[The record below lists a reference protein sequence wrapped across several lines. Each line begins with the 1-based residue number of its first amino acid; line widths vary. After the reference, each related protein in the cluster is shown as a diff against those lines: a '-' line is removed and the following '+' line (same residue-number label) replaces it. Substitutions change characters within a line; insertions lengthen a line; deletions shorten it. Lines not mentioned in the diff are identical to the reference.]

1 MRKEKHPR
9 YGMHTPEH
17 QKQAISLANRKSG
30 SGIKKVSENRYSVTF
45 SVKGKL
51 QSLGSFRTYEEA
63 LEIRLLAEKRYWG
76 NDDSIILPKPVK
88 LQANQI
94 KTGKEGIYQKP
105 NGKYKVRI
113 KRKDVFI
120 HVGTFKTFQE
130 AYDARQEALQ
140 KIFQGD

>member
-1 MRKEKHPR
+1 MRK
-9 YGMHTPEH
+9 
-17 QKQAISLANRKSG
+17 
-30 SGIKKVSENRYSVTF
+30 
-45 SVKGKL
+45 
-51 QSLGSFRTYEEA
+51 
-63 LEIRLLAEKRYWG
+63 
-76 NDDSIILPKPVK
+76 
-88 LQANQI
+88 
-94 KTGKEGIYQKP
+94 KTIGIYYIVNNL